1 MKGFTEQQ
9 VRVLFEQMA
18 SVFGAAGLVITHKD
32 VAQLGMAEL
41 QRQTSLLNSKPVFT
55 PYEIEKHRLLPCT
68 AQTIKNMVKDNRIY
82 KLERFYKADKLYVKR
97 DAILRLRN
105 EKAA

>member
-1 MKGFTEQQ
+1 MKPLTEKDIES
-9 VRVLFEQMA
+9 LFYKMA
-18 SVFGAAGLVITHKD
+18 TVFSAAGLVITDKD
-32 VAQLGMAEL
+32 VAQLGMAE
-41 QRQTSLLNSKPVFT
+41 QKRQTSLLKSKTVFT

-82 KLERFYKADKLYVKR
+82 KLERFYKAKKLYVTR